1 MGDRRS
7 EFKDPMPTI
16 AVIGGGPSGV
26 VAALEAA
33 AHGTSVTLISAEAVG
48 GRATWSSLVPSK
60 VCLTAAD
67 HLDDARHQ
75 EALGLIADRP
85 RLDLARM
92 RKRIEAACSA
102 WSAHQVQL
110 LLDRKVR
117 LVRGKASFAA
127 PDRLTLQHDGGESE
141 VITFDRAIIA
151 AGSVPVFLPTLKP
164 DGKRILA
171 PRLIATLQD
180 WPRHM
185 IVIGG
190 GITGAEFA
198 YFFRCAG
205 CAVTWLTDQAQMLPA
220 FDHEIAT
227 ALEKSLAARGI
238 EMVKS
243 APVASAAAVGDG
255 VRIELQDGTSLE
267 GSHAF
272 IAIGRR
278 ADLADLGLAAAGIV
292 HTPAGVSVDAHC
304 RSSKGNIYAVGD
316 AAGPPYT
323 ANCGMARARAA
334 ARHAV
339 GAPAAPFR
347 PHAVIET
354 TYTLP
359 QAAQVGLTESAAAE
373 LDRPVGVFR
382 ANYGAALKARLGETA
397 DGFVKLLAKPDDGRV
412 LGGAAFGDRAA
423 EVLAPVALAVAKG
436 LSIEDL
442 SETFGAHPTL
452 SELVGI
458 ALRGY

>member
-1 MGDRRS
+1 
-7 EFKDPMPTI
+7 MPSI
-16 AVIGGGPSGV
+16 AVIGGGPAGV
-26 VAALEAA
+26 IAALEAA
-33 AHGTSVTLISAEAVG
+33 AHGGCVTLVSAEAVG

-75 EALGLIADRP
+75 EALGLIAEP
-85 RLDLARM
+85 ARLDLPRM
-92 RKRIEAACSA
+92 RERIEEACST
-102 WSAHQVQL
+102 WSAHQMQL

-117 LVRGKASFAA
+117 VVRGKASFAA
-127 PDRLTLQHDGGESE
+127 PDRLSVQRDGGESE
-141 VITFDRAIIA
+141 VIPFDKAIIA
-151 AGSVPVFLPTLKP
+151 TGSVPVFLPTLKP

-171 PRLIATLQD
+171 PRLIGKLAD

-205 CAVTWLTDQAQMLPA
+205 CAVTWLTDQPLMLPT
-220 FDHEIAT
+220 FDPEVAA
-227 ALEKSLAARGI
+227 ALEVSLAARGV
-238 EMVKS
+238 EMIKS
-243 APVASAAAVGDG
+243 APVASAGATDDG
-255 VRIELQDGTSLE
+255 VCVTLQDGTPIE

-278 ADLADLGLAAAGIV
+278 ADLADLGLAAAGVI
-292 HTPAGVSVDAHC
+292 HAPSGVGVDAHC
-304 RSSKGNIYAVGD
+304 RTSRTHIYAAGD

-323 ANCGMARARAA
+323 ANCGMARARVA

-339 GAPAAPFR
+339 GASAAPFR

-359 QAAQVGLTESAAAE
+359 QAAQVGLTESAAAA
-373 LDRPVGVFR
+373 LDRPVSVFR
-382 ANYGAALKARLGETA
+382 ARYGAALKARLGETA
-397 DGFVKLLAKPDDGRV
+397 EGFVKLLAKPDDGRV

-442 SETFGAHPTL
+442 SETFAAHPTL